1 MTALLKVGSVASN
14 KGKEPSRN
22 VRRGVIPREGV
33 SEGVWGDSDRLW
45 EHHLRSCLRLLGLCS
60 RDQTLDPGTCTLKR
74 PISSQM
80 PGRQ

>member
-33 SEGVWGDSDRLW
+33 SEGVWGDSDRLLSGDMVL
-45 EHHLRSCLRLLGLCS
+45 EVTS
-60 RDQTLDPGTCTLKR
+60 
-74 PISSQM
+74 
-80 PGRQ
+80 